1 MMSWEGRN
9 KMNKR
14 IDLSG
19 NRYGKIVVLNYSHT
33 HNGKEAMYACKCDCG
48 TEKVIRGSHLSQ
60 GRIVSCGCHR
70 KEKMDEYRD
79 SRKWRGDVNHCLYNT
94 WRGMKQRCYDSGYI
108 DYPKY
113 GGRGII
119 ICERWHSYD
128 NFWDDM
134 FPTWKEGLTIDRIDV
149 NGNYEPSN
157 CKWATAKEQANN
169 RRSRVEVRDGKTL
182 LEILEEQGR
191 ENDYKAIHARIQDG
205 WRLEEAI
212 NTPLKKVNIDNRT
225 IDGMSI
231 QAYCSKNGLNY
242 NTVMNRINSLGWNI
256 ERAVQKESREDYS
269 IDGTS
274 LLEYCKRNGL
284 NYATINGRINR
295 FGYSVEEAIKTPV
308 KEQVRKGITYEGMS
322 LYNYCAKHGISYDV
336 VRNRIEKMG
345 WDVEK
350 AITTPVEERK
360 KRENRVY
367 KGKNL
372 KEYCR
377 NNDLPYTTILNRI
390 QKGMSIEEAVE
401 TPIVRRS

>member
-1 MMSWEGRN
+1 
-9 KMNKR
+9 MNRR

-60 GRIVSCGCHR
+60 GKIVSCGCHR
-70 KEKMDEYRD
+70 KEKMDECREA
-79 SRKWRGDVNHCLYNT
+79 RKWNSDINHTLYNT
-94 WRGMKQRCYDSGYI
+94 WNSMKQRCNNKSNK
-108 DYPKY
+108 DYPNY
-113 GGRGII
+113 GGRGIS
-119 ICERWHSYD
+119 ICERWLESYD
-128 NFWDDM
+128 AFWEDM
-134 FPTWKEGLTIDRIDV
+134 FPTWKEGLTIDREDV

-157 CKWATAKEQANN
+157 CRWTTLKEQANN

-191 ENDYKAIHARIQDG
+191 QSDYKAIHARIQDG
-205 WRLEEAI
+205 WRIDEAI
-212 NTPLKKVNIDNRT
+212 NTPLKTQVKVVNRT
-225 IDGMSI
+225 IDGMTI
-231 QAYCSKNGLNY
+231 QSYCSKHGLNY
-242 NTVMNRINSLGWNI
+242 NTVMNRINGLGWSVEKAI
-256 ERAVQKESREDYS
+256 QKEVREDYS
-269 IDGTS
+269 LGGLS

-284 NYATINGRINR
+284 NYATVSGRINR
-295 FGYSVEEAIKTPV
+295 FGYSVEEAIKIPV
-308 KEQVRKGITYEGMS
+308 KEQIRKEITYAGMS
-322 LYNYCAKHGISYDV
+322 IYKYCEKHGISYDV

-345 WDVEK
+345 WEVEK

-360 KRENRVY
+360 KRENRIY

-377 NNDLPYTTILNRI
+377 DNDLPYTTVLGRI
-390 QKGMSIEEAVE
+390 QKGMSVEEAVE